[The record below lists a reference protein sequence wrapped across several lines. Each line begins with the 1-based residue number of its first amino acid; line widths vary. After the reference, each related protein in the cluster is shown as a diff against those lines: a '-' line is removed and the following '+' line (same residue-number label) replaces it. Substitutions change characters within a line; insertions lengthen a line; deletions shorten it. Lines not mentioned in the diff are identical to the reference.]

1 MLKVGC
7 DPAAGTMS
15 GNRSRAV
22 NWTLR
27 DVLFREN
34 VSVIRR
40 VLAENFQAS
49 GRAMAPPSPYGAE
62 PTSLKG

>member
-22 NWTLR
+22 YWHLR

-34 VSVIRR
+34 VWVAGSWRR
-40 VLAENFQAS
+40 NFQAS
-49 GRAMAPPSPYGAE
+49 GRAMAPPTPYSAE